1 MDEGTLKL
9 EQQVE
14 QKGQGTWGHD
24 KKPDQSSRQ
33 NCVRP
38 GKKKKKKSLDKNN
51 EQMSI
56 MKKYF
61 KVWDMATREP
71 K

>member
-38 GKKKKKKSLDKNN
+38 GKKKKKSLDKNN